1 MRTEPKAIGDTL
13 DYIKA
18 EGLKKEYPGGLTAL
32 KSLNFGLSRKI
43 SAVLGHN
50 GAGKT
55 TLLRILS
62 TQLLPSSG
70 NASVLGMDIY
80 ENAQEIRERI
90 VSIPQES
97 DALEVLTPQEH
108 LEMYL
113 SARGIS
119 SREASESI
127 DSALKT
133 VGLYEARNQTAN
145 TLSGGMKRKIFVAMA
160 LASNADLT
168 FLDEPTTG
176 LDPVSR
182 MEVWSA
188 IKKLRG
194 GVILTTHYLE
204 EAKFLADEV
213 MILNSGRLIAKGEI
227 DSLLKPYKHLVRIDG
242 IMEGKR
248 SFKIGDIMISYLGEK
263 AALEYMKKGYQPKQ
277 LGLED
282 LFILGALK

>member
-1 MRTEPKAIGDTL
+1 M
-13 DYIKA
+13 
-18 EGLKKEYPGGLTAL
+18 
-32 KSLNFGLSRKI
+32 
-43 SAVLGHN
+43 LGHN

-70 NASVLGMDIY
+70 RASVLGLDI
-80 ENAQEIRERI
+80 NDDAQEIRERI

-97 DALEVLTPQEH
+97 DALEVLTPYEH

-113 SARGIS
+113 SARGIGT
-119 SREASESI
+119 REASASI

-133 VGLYEARNQTAN
+133 VGLYAARDHTAN

-227 DSLLKPYKHLVRIDG
+227 NSLLKPYRHLVRIDG
-242 IMEGKR
+242 IMEGRK
-248 SFKIGDIMISYLGEK
+248 SFRIGDIMISYLGDK
-263 AALEYMKKGYQPKQ
+263 AALAYMKKGYQPKQ
-277 LGLED
+277 LDLED
-282 LFILGALK
+282 LFVLGALK